1 MMGDIMTQATVHQPD
16 DKGFKSLLE
25 GRKAFHELLR
35 HFIPDVWTRYVEED
49 QLVRVDKSFISLDY
63 IGSEADIVYR
73 CKILGKEVYFY
84 VLLELQS
91 SVDFQMPWRL
101 LQYMME
107 VWRSVMKDVPAGEM
121 RLKNFRLPPII
132 PVVLYNGKGEWT
144 AERKFMAYQTETGLF
159 DKGLVDF
166 EYYLVDITRMHEED
180 LMGLEGLL
188 PIAINLEHVKDVEML
203 MHVLHRNMKAIQAL
217 NDAETAQLS
226 NYIVKI
232 LKTFISPEEVRRVE
246 RVLVQNKEARSMI
259 SNLGIVLKKEYEEKF
274 LKGLEEGRNKGLE
287 EGLEEGRAEGLE
299 EGRAEGRNK
308 GLEEGR
314 TEGMSEV
321 IHRMHANGFTLDQI
335 AAATGF
341 SVAEVENLMAL
352 GLPFS

>member
-1 MMGDIMTQATVHQPD
+1 MDHFQVHQPD

-35 HFIPDVWTRYVEED
+35 HFIPDIWTRFVEED

-73 CKILGKEVYFY
+73 CKVLGKEVYFY

-91 SVDFQMPWRL
+91 AVDFQMPWRL
-101 LQYMME
+101 LQYMLE
-107 VWRSVMKDVPAGEM
+107 VWRSVMKDVPAGDI
-121 RLKNFRLPPII
+121 RLKSFRLPPII

-144 AERKFMAYQTETGLF
+144 AERKFRAYQTETGLF
-159 DKGLVDF
+159 DKGQVDF
-166 EYYLVDITRMHEED
+166 EYYLVDIARMHEED
-180 LMGLEGLL
+180 LLGLEGLL
-188 PIAINLEHVKDVEML
+188 PIAISLEHVKDAEAL

-232 LKTFISPEEVRRVE
+232 LKTFISPEDVLQVE

-274 LKGLEEGRNKGLE
+274 LKGLEEGRE
-287 EGLEEGRAEGLE
+287 
-299 EGRAEGRNK
+299 K

-314 TEGMSEV
+314 EKGIDEGREKGLEEGKIEGKIEGMSEI
-321 IHRMHANGFTLDQI
+321 IHRLHANGFSYDQI
-335 AAATGF
+335 AIATGL
-341 SVAEVENLMAL
+341 SVAEVASLMTL
-352 GLPFS
+352 S